1 MGVARLQGCKVARL
15 QDCKVARLQGCKAVL
30 LSSCEVARLQGCKVA
45 RLQPQPLSVL
55 STPPIGRQNRG
66 KKSKKILIWTWVFG
80 ASWARDLA
88 SAYSLPIASQ
98 KPGVVFSLAI

>member
-1 MGVARLQGCKVARL
+1 MGSQNFDGGRLQGCKVARL
-15 QDCKVARLQGCKAVL
+15 QGCKT
-30 LSSCEVARLQGCKVA
+30 ARLQGCKVA

-66 KKSKKILIWTWVFG
+66 KKSKKKLIWTWVFG

-98 KPGVVFSLAI
+98 KPRVVFSLAI